1 MRRSSFVDERVKST
15 ICERI
20 ITKERIAGRKITNKA
35 DLQKPKHVLPATALA
50 AVEAATTLVSDSM
63 TELNNTKAP
72 TSRRRRLDFSGA
84 IAFTFMMEL

>member
-35 DLQKPKHVLPATALA
+35 DLQKPIHVLPATALA
-50 AVEAATTLVSDSM
+50 AVEAATTLSDSM
-63 TELNNTKAP
+63 TELSSTKAP

>member
-50 AVEAATTLVSDSM
+50 AVEATTLSDSM
-63 TELNNTKAP
+63 TELSSTKAP

-84 IAFTFMMEL
+84 IACTFMMEL